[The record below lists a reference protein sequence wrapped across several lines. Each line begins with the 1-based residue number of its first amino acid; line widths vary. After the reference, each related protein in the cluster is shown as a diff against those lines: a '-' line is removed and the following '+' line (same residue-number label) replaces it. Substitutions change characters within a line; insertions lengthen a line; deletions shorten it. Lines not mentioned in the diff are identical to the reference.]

1 MEKRIGEFELI
12 DRLSNRLNKLS
23 SKKIIGIGDD
33 CAVIPYSRTEY
44 KLLTVDVQV
53 ENRHFLKTMAPADIG
68 KRAVVVAVSDIA
80 AMGGKPEYILVSL
93 VLLSNTKS
101 DYMDKIYDGISTACK
116 IYGTDV
122 IGGNISTGRQM
133 IIDIFVIGRVLKKNL
148 ITRSGAKTGDKILV
162 TGTLGDANLGRQI
175 LKGAKHD
182 FNNVGSDYL
191 ISRFVNPTARV
202 KVVEVMANTGY
213 LTSMIDLS
221 DGLSSDI
228 GHICVSSHVGCLI
241 YEDKLPVSPQ
251 AMNFIKIK
259 KLSKTE
265 IALNGGEDYEL
276 LFSVKPNYIDRL
288 KALVKSKTNTVLTEI
303 GEITEKSTGMKLIK
317 KSGQKQ
323 KLIAKGWDHLK
334 K

>member
-1 MEKRIGEFELI
+1 
-12 DRLSNRLNKLS
+12 
-23 SKKIIGIGDD
+23 
-33 CAVIPYSRTEY
+33 
-44 KLLTVDVQV
+44 
-53 ENRHFLKTMAPADIG
+53 
-68 KRAVVVAVSDIA
+68 
-80 AMGGKPEYILVSL
+80 MGGKPEYILVSL